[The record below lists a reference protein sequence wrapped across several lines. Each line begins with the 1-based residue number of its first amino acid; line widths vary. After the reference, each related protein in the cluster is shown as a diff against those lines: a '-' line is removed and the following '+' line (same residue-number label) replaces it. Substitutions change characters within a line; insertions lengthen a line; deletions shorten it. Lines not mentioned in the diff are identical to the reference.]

1 MKFTMISEASNIEP
15 DYFLVLLVIKLKW
28 VCAVQ
33 KTVAGC
39 MGPDGL
45 CERF

>member
-1 MKFTMISEASNIEP
+1 MISEAYNIEP
-15 DYFLVLLVIKLKW
+15 DSFLVLLVIKLKR

-39 MGPDGL
+39 MGTTAGL